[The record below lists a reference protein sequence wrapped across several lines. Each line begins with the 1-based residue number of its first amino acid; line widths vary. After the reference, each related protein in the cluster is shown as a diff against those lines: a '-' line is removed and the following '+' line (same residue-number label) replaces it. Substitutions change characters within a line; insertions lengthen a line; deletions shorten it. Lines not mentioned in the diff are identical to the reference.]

1 MQRVQAARSPECAK
15 NRQTHKPFLL
25 LEIFISGVGGRAG
38 ACPNQVEYDPI
49 AALPTPSPRGLS
61 WPCPGELVRP
71 APHSPVGT
79 RWQPPPP
86 SLNSTTPPPMV
97 RMRPT
102 HPLLRAQGEAELRV
116 CLHDRRPRGRP
127 RALESPVPGPPG
139 PRARPPRAPACCPHS
154 VRFDLR
160 PRSRPHPS
168 AAPRPRRLSASQLAR
183 NPALSPA
190 FPDMKMEW
198 GESGLG
204 MFVLQTMCF
213 PSRQCSESLRSFRS
227 GPVRGALSSLGKQE
241 GFQHRAAP
249 PSLPTVSPGPLTPG
263 GPEDAE
269 HGDPCCTCARTSVE
283 APQWRETQ
291 LPGGRQRPQL

>member
-15 NRQTHKPFLL
+15 NRQMHKPFLL
-25 LEIFISGVGGRAG
+25 LEIFISGVGGRVG

-79 RWQPPPP
+79 RWQPLPP

-127 RALESPVPGPPG
+127 RALESPVPGPPR

-183 NPALSPA
+183 NPAL
-190 FPDMKMEW
+190 
-198 GESGLG
+198 
-204 MFVLQTMCF
+204 
-213 PSRQCSESLRSFRS
+213 PSRLPPRYVFCPDRCETHLSEAVFSQSRSWPEA
-227 GPVRGALSSLGKQE
+227 PVAPCANETTLAASLGFPLSTN
-241 GFQHRAAP
+241 GLPAP
-249 PSLPTVSPGPLTPG
+249 WGSG
-263 GPEDAE
+263 GPCSPPTLLPSATSR
-269 HGDPCCTCARTSVE
+269 PCPPRPCTPSRNA
-283 APQWRETQ
+283 
-291 LPGGRQRPQL
+291 